1 MARAYGQSETKYN
14 EQESGLTNHLFFCGL
29 RSNRSSGPSKPI
41 HRLERIE
48 LFERL
53 EQLFTRFPPY
63 MLFICPSSLIS
74 IERCVTSA
82 SSAVNPRTNR
92 PIRSRRTKFERLAPR
107 QFPLPICSQNEV
119 KEAGKLKEPELHGA
133 VGCMAAHLIDKSG
146 RCLWKIPSET
156 ESYK

>member
-1 MARAYGQSETKYN
+1 MFFFVQSPKTLKR
-14 EQESGLTNHLFFCGL
+14 FK
-29 RSNRSSGPSKPI
+29 PSKHI
-41 HRLERIE
+41 HRFERIE

-63 MLFICPSSLIS
+63 MLFICSSSLIS

-107 QFPLPICSQNEV
+107 QFSLPICSQNEV

-146 RCLWKIPSET
+146 RCFMENSVRDRVVQI
-156 ESYK
+156 

>member
-1 MARAYGQSETKYN
+1 MTPAYGQSETKYN
-14 EQESGLTNHLFFCGL
+14 EQESDWTNHLFLMRPSFKAFK
-29 RSNRSSGPSKPI
+29 RAVQTHPPSRTNR
-41 HRLERIE
+41 